1 MSDTFLQPIEKPNG
15 LIMNLAYY
23 FTVANLAKYSH
34 R

>member
-1 MSDTFLQPIEKPNG
+1 MSDTFLQPIEKPDG

-23 FTVANLAKYSH
+23 FTRRQFGKYSH